1 MKYHQRYIDL
11 PNTVASSHR
20 ERLPSDS
27 SAEIGQVYEGNVLES
42 DRVVPHAEVQPPEEL
57 SREREKPLADS
68 RRDVTAAFRDTSV
81 VQELT
86 PQLEMVDM
94 TGLSPAMQKTITD
107 VRSHWHWYDDSN
119 RVEPDMQYFDAR
131 ANETYAAGYD
141 AIAAILSAEEIARLR
156 DGDDITLRI
165 TEIEQRIARLQEQH
179 NNAKHD
185 TQRTKLERVIAQQQ
199 AVRRTLIDARM
210 GSLKPDATQQ
220 AITQKL
226 MQNDKI
232 IIEQNY
238 RYMPEIYTG
247 VKKFLDQRLEL
258 LRQTED
264 VSEKLQLLASY
275 QHTERLVDDV
285 PSELYDEFDEAVL
298 VEAFHFAVTDHTAN
312 GVSDNDLRRMRYD
325 VGATLA
331 ARGFEPQYWV
341 KCAQN
346 DPACP
351 GYIREYIDRGEKNK
365 LDSLTLD
372 YIDGI
377 ARRLPDDQE
386 SKVLAILK
394 DFCCDRLPHMPQH
407 AIQEYIDDVIDGVRY
422 EDKPMDIFKR
432 YLDAVRAIGQD
443 KARQLYE
450 TTGVVH
456 FSGWSPRVLEGTYN
470 LLAKGYS
477 ESGNDI
483 TVMIKGTTGDH
494 NNAFEQMRYIE
505 SDDVIAAEVDDAS
518 GLVRLTGMLQRVGL
532 DGYIQQIVLAG
543 HGEEEQFAL
552 SATDHIP
559 ADADS
564 WAENTGISTMV
575 KTLQP
580 ENFILFSCH
589 PLVHEEGSE
598 FAAIDDTPQPRRG
611 IAPAISEAFPELN
624 VVSGLDGPV
633 TIMEKH
639 ANMEKYANGQFKLWT
654 LAAKQEDVNKIND
667 DIDNIPMYT
676 HLALTR
682 NGKTRRYPHDHITV

>member
-1 MKYHQRYIDL
+1 MEYHQRYTNS
-11 PNTVASSHR
+11 PNTAALSHI
-20 ERLPSDS
+20 ERLSSDNY
-27 SAEIGQVYEGNVLES
+27 AEIGQVRRGNALES
-42 DRVVPHAEVQPPEEL
+42 DRAVSHVEVQLPEEL
-57 SREREKPLADS
+57 SREREQALADS
-68 RRDVTAAFRDTSV
+68 RQDVAAAFRDASA

-94 TGLSPAMQKTITD
+94 TGLSPAMQETITD
-107 VRSHWHWYDDSN
+107 VRSHWRWYDDSN
-119 RVEPDMQYFDAR
+119 RIEPDMQHFDAR

-141 AIAAILSAEEIARLR
+141 AIAAILSTEEIAQLR
-156 DGDDITLRI
+156 DGDDITPRI
-165 TEIEQRIARLQEQH
+165 TEVEQRITQLQEQH

-185 TQRTKLERVIAQQQ
+185 AQRTKLERVIAQQH
-199 AVRRTLIDARM
+199 AMRRTLIDARM

-226 MQNDKI
+226 MQADKM

-264 VSEKLQLLASY
+264 PSEKLQLFASY

-298 VEAFHFAVTDHTAN
+298 AEAFHFAATDHAAN

-331 ARGFEPQYWV
+331 ARGFEPQHWV
-341 KCAQN
+341 KCAEN

-351 GYIREYIDRGEKNK
+351 EYIREYIDQREEDK
-365 LDSLTLD
+365 LDALTLD
-372 YIDGI
+372 YIDGV
-377 ARRLPDDQE
+377 AERLPDSQDD
-386 SKVLAILK
+386 KVLAM
-394 DFCCDRLPHMPQH
+394 FEEFYHDRLPDMPQQ
-407 AIQEYIDDVIDGVRY
+407 AIQDYIGDVADSAQYEFEPMGV
-422 EDKPMDIFKR
+422 FKR
-432 YLDAVRAIGQD
+432 YLDTVRTIGQD

-470 LLAKGYS
+470 LLAKGYP
-477 ESGNDI
+477 ESGDDV
-483 TVMIKGTTGDH
+483 TVMVKGTTGDH
-494 NNAFEQMRYIE
+494 NNAFERMRYIE
-505 SDDVIAAEVDDAS
+505 SDDVIAAEVGNAGD
-518 GLVRLTGMLQRVGL
+518 LVRLTGVLQRVGL
-532 DGYIQQIVLAG
+532 DRHVQQIVLAG

-552 SATDHIP
+552 SATDHIA

-580 ENFILFSCH
+580 ENFVLIACH
-589 PLVHEEGSE
+589 PLVHEGGG
-598 FAAIDDTPQPRRG
+598 FAAIDDTPQLRQG
-611 IAPAISEAFPELN
+611 TAPAISEAFPKLN
-624 VVSGLDGPV
+624 IISGMDGPV
-633 TIMEKH
+633 TIDERTDGHFGLKTV
-639 ANMEKYANGQFKLWT
+639 AIKQADIDKL
-654 LAAKQEDVNKIND
+654 ND
-667 DIDNIPMYT
+667 DTPT
-676 HLALTR
+676 HPHLALTR
-682 NGKTRRYPHDHITV
+682 NGKTRRYPHNHITV

>member
-1 MKYHQRYIDL
+1 MKYYQQYIDL
-11 PNTVASSHR
+11 PNTVASSHI
-20 ERLPSDS
+20 ERLPSDG

-42 DRVVPHAEVQPPEEL
+42 DRAVPHAEVQPPEEL
-57 SREREKPLADS
+57 SRERENTLADF
-68 RRDVTAAFRDTSV
+68 RQDVAVAFHGTSV
-81 VQELT
+81 VQELA
-86 PQLEMVDM
+86 PQLETVDM
-94 TGLSPAMQKTITD
+94 TGLSPAMQETITD

-119 RVEPDMQYFDAR
+119 RVEPNIQYFD

-141 AIAAILSAEEIARLR
+141 AIAAILSPEEIAQLR
-156 DGDDITLRI
+156 DGDDITPRI
-165 TEIEQRIARLQEQH
+165 TEIEQRIARLQEQY

-185 TQRTKLERVIAQQQ
+185 TQRTKLERVIAQQH
-199 AVRRTLIDARM
+199 AMRRTLIDARM

-226 MQNDKI
+226 MQTDKM

-264 VSEKLQLLASY
+264 PSEKLQLFASY
-275 QHTERLVDDV
+275 QHTERLVDDI
-285 PSELYDEFDEAVL
+285 PSELYDEFDETVL
-298 VEAFHFAVTDHTAN
+298 AEAFHFAAADYTAN
-312 GVSDNDLRRMRYD
+312 SVSDSDKMKLCRMRYD
-325 VGATLA
+325 IGAELA
-331 ARGFEPQYWV
+331 ARGFKPQHWV
-341 KCAQN
+341 ESAQN
-346 DPACP
+346 DPNCP
-351 GYIREYIDRGEKNK
+351 EYIREYIDRGEENK
-365 LDSLTLD
+365 LDALTLD

-377 ARRLPDDQE
+377 AGRLPDDQE

-432 YLDAVRAIGQD
+432 YLDVVRAIGQD

-456 FSGWSPRVLEGTYN
+456 FSGWSPCVLEGTYN

-477 ESGNDI
+477 ESGNGI

-518 GLVRLTGMLQRVGL
+518 GLVRLAGMLQRVGL
-532 DGYIQQIVLAG
+532 DGYIQQIALAG

-559 ADADS
+559 ADANS
-564 WAENTGISTMV
+564 WAENTGMSTMV

-580 ENFILFSCH
+580 ENFILFSCY

-611 IAPAISEAFPELN
+611 MAPAISEAFPELN

-639 ANMEKYANGQFKLWT
+639 ANGQFKLWT
-654 LAAKQEDVNKIND
+654 LAAKQEDAYKIND